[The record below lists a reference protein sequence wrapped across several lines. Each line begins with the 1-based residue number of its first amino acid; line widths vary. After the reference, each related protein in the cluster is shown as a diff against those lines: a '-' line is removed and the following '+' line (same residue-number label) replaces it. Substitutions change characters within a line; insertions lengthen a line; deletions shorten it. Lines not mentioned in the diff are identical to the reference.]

1 VSNSN
6 TLFID
11 VETSGYSR
19 LNMLDRSDGYKY
31 QIVSIGA
38 IVASSTTWK
47 PIDTFYV
54 EMQWNKTSAWD
65 FGAQNVHHLTREH
78 LEEHGV
84 PEEDGL
90 AMFCEFLLKHYDTS
104 KAITLGGHNVA
115 TFDRHFLLNL
125 FKKYDMTLELSGRG
139 IDTHTIGKVLY
150 GTKDSNELFELI
162 GVERAEHN
170 ALEDA
175 QLALK
180 IIRQTHKL
188 FKGFTADGI

>member
-1 VSNSN
+1 MSNPN

-19 LNMLDRSDGYKY
+19 ANMLDRSDGYKY

-38 IVASSTTWK
+38 VVASSTTWK

-54 EMQWNKTSAWD
+54 ELQWNKKSAWD
-65 FGAQNVHHLTREH
+65 FGAQGVHGLTREH
-78 LEEHGV
+78 LEENGLL
-84 PEEDGL
+84 EEEGL
-90 AMFCEFLLKHYDTS
+90 ATFCEFLMKHYDTS

-115 TFDRHFLLNL
+115 TFDRHFILNL
-125 FKKYDMTLELSGRG
+125 FKKYDMTLELSGRC
-139 IDTHTIGKVLY
+139 IDTHSIGKVLY
-150 GTKDSNELFELI
+150 GTKDSNELFELL
-162 GVERAEHN
+162 GVERTEHN

-180 IIRQTHKL
+180 IIRQTRNMFKKL
-188 FKGFTADGI
+188 TDDGN